1 MNSTDTA
8 PMTGGIWLSWFRG
21 RHIAGHNCPAVLHL
35 LYQVRYTIPF
45 CHVVRTTTVLV
56 RRPCRRARDFTMPL
70 AKTTTRLDSQQ
81 QQHKNPITLR
91 LYKVL
96 GTNYSDDATRE
107 ALQTLSD
114 LYYTPTQPSGQREKD
129 ADEEDDMEH
138 AGGQFSRTKVP
149 RTDDSFR
156 ESVVGESAAKARKHL
171 RRDMENKLAQG
182 SREFVTLF
190 AQVDQVCVVTCRLFS
205 FCLRS

>member
-1 MNSTDTA
+1 M
-8 PMTGGIWLSWFRG
+8 
-21 RHIAGHNCPAVLHL
+21 PA
-35 LYQVRYTIPF
+35 
-45 CHVVRTTTVLV
+45 
-56 RRPCRRARDFTMPL
+56 
-70 AKTTTRLDSQQ
+70 TTRQDSQQ

-114 LYYTPTQPSGQREKD
+114 LYYTPTQVSGQRDKD
-129 ADEEDDMEH
+129 ADEEDDTEH
-138 AGGQFSRTKVP
+138 AISQLSRTKP
-149 RTDDSFR
+149 SKIDESFR

-182 SREFVTLF
+182 SREFVRLF
-190 AQVDQVCVVTCRLFS
+190 AEVDQVCVIACRLF
-205 FCLRS
+205 FCLRYLTISQKLDVLQKQMQSMRQQCDEAESRIKSTSAESAALLNRASTLCDQRSVVAF